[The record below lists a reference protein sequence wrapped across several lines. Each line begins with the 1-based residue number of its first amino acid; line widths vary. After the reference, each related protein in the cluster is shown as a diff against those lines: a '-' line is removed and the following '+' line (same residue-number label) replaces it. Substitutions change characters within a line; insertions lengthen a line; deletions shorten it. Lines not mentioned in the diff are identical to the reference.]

1 MHGTTTKIKIST
13 TISTT
18 LLVPQKSILH
28 PYLVITPDSLTTLL
42 TYATIRVVVVVVA
55 VVACF

>member
-18 LLVPQKSILH
+18 LLVPQKSILR
-28 PYLVITPDSLTTLL
+28 PYLVITPDSLTTLP
-42 TYATIRVVVVVVA
+42 TYATIRVVVVVA
-55 VVACF
+55 MVVCF